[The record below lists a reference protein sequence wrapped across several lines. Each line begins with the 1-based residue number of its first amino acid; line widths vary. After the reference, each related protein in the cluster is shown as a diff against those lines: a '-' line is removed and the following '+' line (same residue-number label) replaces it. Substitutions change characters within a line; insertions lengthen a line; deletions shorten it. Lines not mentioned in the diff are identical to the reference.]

1 MRAGW
6 FCNPRCAV
14 IKKRERFDN
23 SLTHSAFGVEIYRI
37 AVFPC
42 GIDFSFKLG
51 QIHFYLLRV
60 RR

>member
-1 MRAGW
+1 MRAGL
-6 FCNPRCAV
+6 FCNPRRA
-14 IKKRERFDN
+14 IIEMRERFDN
-23 SLTHSAFGVEIYRI
+23 SLTHSAFGVEIYRV

-42 GIDFSFKLG
+42 GIDFIFELG